1 LVPSGFAQWYTFTP
15 APAVTPGCPGGGG
28 MPHGFLVNWGAGQ
41 TGATQA
47 ALAGMTSQ
55 AQNRAGDF
63 VLLHAAQPTKI
74 TETTPYP

>member
-1 LVPSGFAQWYTFTP
+1 
-15 APAVTPGCPGGGG
+15 
-28 MPHGFLVNWGAGQ
+28 MPHGFLTSWGAGQ

-55 AQNRAGDF
+55 AQKRAGDF
-63 VLLHAAQPTKI
+63 VLLPSHPAQPTRI